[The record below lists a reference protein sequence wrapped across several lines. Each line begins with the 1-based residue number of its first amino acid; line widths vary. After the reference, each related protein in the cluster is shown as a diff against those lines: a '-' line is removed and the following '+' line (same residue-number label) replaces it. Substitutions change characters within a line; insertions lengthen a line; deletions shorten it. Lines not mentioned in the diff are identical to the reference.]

1 MLESSLLAMP
11 TTTTLSVMRT
21 FMSVPSRDV
30 IESMG
35 PSTASMVPRMRTVGA
50 GWAKAVVP
58 RTDKIASEASARG
71 RNEDIGMDF
80 PSQGGLRSKT
90 EPRDCRAIPVTS
102 SFRMVPTGP
111 REARPDDRAPDQTR
125 NLEIPRCAIAHLR
138 FALCAPRNEA
148 LHHIGGVSP
157 LRPTLIRV
165 AS

>member
-21 FMSVPSRDV
+21 FMSVPSRDL

-80 PSQGGLRSKT
+80 PSQGGLRSRNIT
-90 EPRDCRAIPVTS
+90 PRPPGYSVTS
-102 SFRMVPTGP
+102 NLVIPGLVPG
-111 REARPDDRAPDQTR
+111 
-125 NLEIPRCAIAHLR
+125 IHV
-138 FALCAPRNEA
+138 FANMGAQKDVD
-148 LHHIGGVSP
+148 G
-157 LRPTLIRV
+157 
-165 AS
+165 